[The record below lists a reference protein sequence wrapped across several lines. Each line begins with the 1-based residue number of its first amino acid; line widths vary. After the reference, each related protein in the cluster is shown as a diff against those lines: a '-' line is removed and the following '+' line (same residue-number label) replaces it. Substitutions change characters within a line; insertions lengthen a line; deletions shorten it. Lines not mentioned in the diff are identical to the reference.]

1 MDKCKFPNGITIK
14 PDGTNELDP
23 CVYEDVEIHTNCTVI
38 ISKCTKCGNLEISW
52 IKNEGC
58 ESYDPRTNEPLY
70 GTYEDR
76 NGEG

>member
-1 MDKCKFPNGITIK
+1 MDKCKFANGITIK

-58 ESYDPRTNEPLY
+58 ESYDPRTNESLY
-70 GTYEDR
+70 GTCEDR
-76 NGEG
+76 NGDE